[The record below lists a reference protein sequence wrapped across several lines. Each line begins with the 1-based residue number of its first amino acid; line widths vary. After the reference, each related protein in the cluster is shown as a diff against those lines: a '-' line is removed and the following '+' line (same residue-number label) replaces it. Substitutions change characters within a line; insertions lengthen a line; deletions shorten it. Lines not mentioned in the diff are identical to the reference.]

1 MTPNNLSLI
10 HDSTVD
16 FHEAKNK
23 IEVFF
28 TELEKEYPGFQYA
41 FLGLNPDHVWI
52 RHSECP
58 SITDIPALLA
68 HIKAQD
74 EEIENLKKLERWLKE
89 GNRTNYVDT
98 IQATIGGFHIV
109 LQHTHDSI
117 IIGEGISLGKAIG
130 HALHQIRSRHD
141 AGTS

>member
-16 FHEAKNK
+16 FHEAKKK
-23 IEVFF
+23 IEAFF

-58 SITDIPALLA
+58 SITDMLGRIEL
-68 HIKAQD
+68 IKMWKFKKWD
-74 EEIENLKKLERWLKE
+74 EEETE
-89 GNRTNYVDT
+89 
-98 IQATIGGFHIV
+98 
-109 LQHTHDSI
+109 
-117 IIGEGISLGKAIG
+117 
-130 HALHQIRSRHD
+130 
-141 AGTS
+141 